1 MRSCAIVVILAV
13 LGTALVTEAVIDSLT
28 TMAPKWWDDYMLQ
41 NTLVVNEP
49 RQYAP
54 MLAKLDAGEPINVMV
69 WGSSVVAGHAGCG
82 FGRSGR
88 TFIKKARGFMP
99 GCEDRSWQGWG
110 TLFMKW
116 VNETW
121 PSKQHMFAN
130 GGLGGAFLTT
140 YVLSG
145 CPEGTI
151 PDPVDLV
158 LLENLGGD
166 TLTKH
171 IEQVRVPARRRAGA
185 VATCALR
192 AKGTW
197 RGHSLPRGLL
207 RHGVAGGTLTPWR
220 NSIARRLPSTP
231 INLPALLVPLSCDP
245 CRGTARVL
253 PTARPPDPS
262 PCYFPHHTKIRP

>member
-1 MRSCAIVVILAV
+1 MRSCAIAVILAV
-13 LGTALVTEAVIDSLT
+13 VGTALVTEAVIDSLT

-54 MLAKLDAGEPINVMV
+54 MLSKLDAGEPINVMV

-88 TFIKKARGFMP
+88 TFIKKARGFLP

-171 IEQVRVPARRRAGA
+171 IEQVRVPARRRERGWFDLR
-185 VATCALR
+185 CCRLR
-192 AKGTW
+192 AKGAW
-197 RGHSLPRGLL
+197 G
-207 RHGVAGGTLTPWR
+207 RHTVAYPGGFR
-220 NSIARRLPSTP
+220 IKRR
-231 INLPALLVPLSCDP
+231 
-245 CRGTARVL
+245 RW
-253 PTARPPDPS
+253 
-262 PCYFPHHTKIRP
+262 